1 MAARTSMAALISRV
15 RLLINDTLL
24 VGNGQ
29 VFDDDT
35 IQGVLDE
42 GRDDIVNKA
51 LKPVPTYSGSA
62 IQYLDYYSEYGGWES
77 DYVLKQYM
85 TVVVT
90 PSSVEPIVGVFTFST
105 SIFPGVYITGKQ
117 HDVYRASADL
127 LERWAAKW
135 VLSYDV
141 LVGGQQFKRSQAADL
156 LLNLARSYRMKQR
169 PKSILMTRSDIKS
182 NGEDGE
188 LSLKATA
195 IDYMASGNGNG

>member
-127 LERWAAKW
+127 L
-135 VLSYDV
+135 
-141 LVGGQQFKRSQAADL
+141 VGGQQFKRSQAADL